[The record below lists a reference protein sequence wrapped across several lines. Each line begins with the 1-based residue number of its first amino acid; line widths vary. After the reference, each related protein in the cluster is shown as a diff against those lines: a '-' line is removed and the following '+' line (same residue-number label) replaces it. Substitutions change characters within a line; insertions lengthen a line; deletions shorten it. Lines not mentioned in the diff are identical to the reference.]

1 MFFDFFD
8 CLEDPAATAAMPP
21 EAPMWDRVNV
31 RQVRP
36 MARVVGCRSL
46 HTCGACHSPAVV
58 PGHSPPQTAEL
69 IVFGSE
75 TVRALGDLRVT
86 LTDAGAT
93 GCALGKTMALMGVA
107 AGKGALTV
115 CDTAVVSRAGLA
127 ANPLLAQDAEGELA
141 ATALGA
147 ALQEIDTPVSVAALL
162 EIAWSDAD
170 DAISCFDEA
179 FWQRQVRG
187 GDGSLV

>member
-1 MFFDFFD
+1 
-8 CLEDPAATAAMPP
+8 
-21 EAPMWDRVNV
+21 MWWV
-31 RQVRP
+31 
-36 MARVVGCRSL
+36 L

-58 PGHSPPQTAEL
+58 PGHFPPQTAEL

-75 TVRALGDLRVT
+75 MVRALGDLRVT
-86 LTDAGAT
+86 LTGAGAT

-147 ALQEIDTPVSVAALL
+147 ALQEIDTAVSVTTLL
-162 EIAWSDAD
+162 AIAGSSNDE
-170 DAISCFDEA
+170 AIACFDET